1 MPDNCNFSTMDPIE
15 IVYRFQMEDGRKDVF
30 ALQLDPVSLR
40 IIDDVGGQMP
50 EWTAL
55 EVNQCE
61 NCSLDPKD
69 SPKCPA
75 AVNMV
80 RLVQRFDTLLSFDE
94 AKVTVVTDERKV
106 YGETTIQ
113 RAVCSLMGLLM
124 ATSNCPLMDFF
135 KPMARFHLPFA
146 STAETIWR
154 ATSAYLMAQYFH
166 TGDGAEP
173 DIHFEGLSRIYE
185 EIQIVNLAFAKRLR
199 QACRQDSMINAI
211 VLLDMFAQSM
221 PPAIDES
228 LEEIRQLF
236 VPYLNYRDG
245 RKPVS

>member
-1 MPDNCNFSTMDPIE
+1 MDPID

-30 ALQLDPVSLR
+30 ALKLDPRSLQ
-40 IIDDVGGQMP
+40 IIGDVGGQMP
-50 EWTAL
+50 DWTAL
-55 EVNQCE
+55 EVHQCE
-61 NCSLDPKD
+61 NCLLDPKD

-94 AKVTVVTDERKV
+94 AKVTVVTDERKI

-124 ATSNCPLMDFF
+124 ATSDCPLMDFF

-146 STAETIWR
+146 STVETIWR

-166 TGDGAEP
+166 NSDGAEP

-221 PPAIDES
+221 PTAIDES
-228 LEEIRQLF
+228 LEEIRHLF
-236 VPYLNYRDG
+236 VPYLSHNAG

>member
-1 MPDNCNFSTMDPIE
+1 MDPIE
-15 IVYRFQMEDGRKDVF
+15 ILYRFQMEGGRKDAF
-30 ALQLDPVSLR
+30 ALKLDPRSLQ
-40 IIDDVGGQMP
+40 IISDVGGQMP
-50 EWTAL
+50 DWTAL
-55 EVNQCE
+55 EAHQCE
-61 NCSLDPKD
+61 NCPLGPKD

-94 AKVTVVTDERKV
+94 AKVTVITDERKV

-124 ATSNCPLMDFF
+124 AASNCPLMDFF

-154 ATSAYLMAQYFH
+154 ATSAYLMVQYFH
-166 TGDGAEP
+166 NSDGAEP
-173 DIHFEGLSRIYE
+173 DVHFEGLSRIYE
-185 EIQIVNLAFAKRLR
+185 GIQIVNLAFAKRLR

-228 LEEIRQLF
+228 LKQIRYLF
-236 VPYLNYRDG
+236 VPYLSHHDAR
-245 RKPVS
+245 

>member
-1 MPDNCNFSTMDPIE
+1 MDPIE

-30 ALQLDPVSLR
+30 ALKLDPVSLR
-40 IIDDVGGQMP
+40 IIEDVGGQMP

-61 NCSLDPKD
+61 NCSLNPKD

-80 RLVQRFDTLLSFDE
+80 RLVQRFDALLSFDE

-228 LEEIRQLF
+228 LEEIRHLF

>member
-1 MPDNCNFSTMDPIE
+1 MDPIE
-15 IVYRFQMEDGRKDVF
+15 ILYRFQMEDGREERF
-30 ALQLDPVSLR
+30 ALKLDPLSLQ
-40 IIDDVGGQMP
+40 IVIDVDGQMP
-50 EWTAL
+50 DWVAL
-55 EVNQCE
+55 EVHQCE
-61 NCSLDPKD
+61 NCPLDPKD
-69 SPKCPA
+69 CPQCPA

-80 RLVQRFDTLLSFDE
+80 SLVQRFDTLLSFDE
-94 AKVTVVTDERKV
+94 TNVTVVTDERQV

-124 ATSNCPLMDFF
+124 AASDCPLMDFF

-154 ATSAYLMAQYFH
+154 ATSSYLMAQYFQKS
-166 TGDGAEP
+166 DGAEP

-185 EIQIVNLAFAKRLR
+185 QVQIVNLAFAKRLR

-211 VLLDMFAQSM
+211 ILLDMFAQSM

-228 LEEIRQLF
+228 LEEIRHLF
-236 VPYLNYRDG
+236 VPYLSYCDG

>member
-1 MPDNCNFSTMDPIE
+1 MLDNRNLPTMDPIE
-15 IVYRFQMEDGRKDVF
+15 IMYRFQMEGGREDVF
-30 ALQLDPVSLR
+30 ALKLDPASLQ
-40 IIDDVGGQMP
+40 IVNDAGGRMP
-50 EWTAL
+50 AWTAL
-55 EVNQCE
+55 EVSQCE
-61 NCSLDPKD
+61 NCPLDAKD
-69 SPKCPA
+69 SPECPA

-94 AKVTVVTDERKV
+94 AKVTVVTGERKV

-124 ATSNCPLMDFF
+124 AASDCPLMDFF

-166 TGDGAEP
+166 KNDGAQP
-173 DIHFEGLSRIYE
+173 DIHFEGLSRNYE
-185 EIQIVNLAFAKRLR
+185 EIQNVNLAFAKRLR

-221 PPAIDES
+221 PTAIDES
-228 LEEIRQLF
+228 LEEIRHLF
-236 VPYLNYRDG
+236 VPFLRQHDG
-245 RKPVS
+245 NKSVS

>member
-1 MPDNCNFSTMDPIE
+1 MDPIE
-15 IVYRFQMEDGRKDVF
+15 ILYRFQMEDGRKDVF
-30 ALQLDPVSLR
+30 ALKLDPESLQ
-40 IIDDVGGQMP
+40 IIGDVGGPMP
-50 EWTAL
+50 DWTAL
-55 EVNQCE
+55 EVSQCQ
-61 NCSLDPKD
+61 NCPLDAQE

-80 RLVQRFDTLLSFDE
+80 RLVKRFDTLLSLDE

-124 ATSNCPLMDFF
+124 AASDCPLMDFF

-166 TGDGAEP
+166 SSDGAEP
-173 DIHFEGLSRIYE
+173 DIQFEGLSRIYE
-185 EIQIVNLAFAKRLR
+185 EIQIVNLAFARRLR
-199 QACRQDSMINAI
+199 HACRQDSMINAI

-221 PPAIDES
+221 PSAIDES
-228 LEEIRQLF
+228 LEEIRHLF
-236 VPYLNYRDG
+236 VPYLSHCNG